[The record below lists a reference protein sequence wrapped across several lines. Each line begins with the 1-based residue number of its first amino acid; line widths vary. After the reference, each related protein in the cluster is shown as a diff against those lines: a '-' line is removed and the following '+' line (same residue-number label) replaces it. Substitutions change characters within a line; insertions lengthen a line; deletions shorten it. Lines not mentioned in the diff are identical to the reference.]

1 MFLFLLTY
9 RVPLDQVD
17 PHVPAHMAWLAEH
30 YARGQFLIS
39 GRKQPR
45 SGGVIVAN
53 AGTRAEAE
61 AIAASDP
68 LVVSGVAQCEVVEFL
83 VANVAPGLEMLKHA

>member
-9 RVPLDQVD
+9 RVPLEQVD
-17 PHVPAHMAWLAEH
+17 PHVPAHMAWLAER
-30 YARGQFLIS
+30 YASGHLLVS

-45 SGGVIVAN
+45 SGGVILAS
-53 AGTRAEAE
+53 AATRAEAE

-68 LVVSGVAQCEVVEFL
+68 LVQSGVAQCEVVEFL
-83 VANVAPGLEMLKHA
+83 ASTVAPGLEMLKNR